1 MIIGFAYLHSNAQW
15 KKMIFSMRKHVLE
28 KKLKR
33 EEIRQNKKKMLQK
46 DVDHILDRINQ
57 VGYDELTDSEKSRL
71 YVASRD
77 ISKEK
82 KKD

>member
-1 MIIGFAYLHSNAQW
+1 MGKNDFFNEKTHPG
-15 KKMIFSMRKHVLE
+15 KKI
-28 KKLKR
+28 KR
-33 EEIRQNKKKMLQK
+33 EESRQNKKKMLQK